1 MARSINP
8 LARLVTNVS
17 EGISNAIQEA
27 EAAGQNVASEIQR
40 ANLDERIGR
49 LSGQLNSGLN
59 QAAAQSLRSPIDTSQ
74 LSGIGDA
81 ISGLGDVV
89 SSPVGSGALSNAAD
103 AIGSLQNIAGTAGNL
118 AGNVGEIGSALS
130 KLSGGNLAGG
140 ISQFAGA
147 VSKAAGALNNI
158 LSLKRGA
165 NIPKGGELF
174 ATTGEAIQIR
184 KAPKNDWRV
193 KIDCNW
199 SLFDS
204 AMFKLLE
211 ETGGVAFPVLPEVSL
226 STKANYTQ
234 IDPVHNNYPFQA
246 YKNSQVDE
254 ISINGV
260 FPIEDENDAAY
271 WIAATTFFKTATKM
285 FFGRGSNAGNPPIIC
300 LLSGY
305 GASVFEHVPVVI
317 KSFTVD
323 FPTGVNYINCNKFG
337 TNTWVPI
344 TSNIQVGV
352 QPIYNRRG
360 LRQFSLEDYAK
371 GNLRTPTGQGYI

>member
-17 EGISNAIQEA
+17 EGISNAISEA
-27 EAAGQNVASEIQR
+27 EAAGQQIASDIQR
-40 ANLDERIGR
+40 SGLDERIER
-49 LSGQLNSGLN
+49 LGGGLNSGLN

-74 LSGIGDA
+74 LSQIGDT
-81 ISGLGDVV
+81 ISGLGEVI
-89 SSPVGSGALSNAAD
+89 SSPVGAGALSTAAD
-103 AIGSLQNIAGTAGNL
+103 TVGSLQNIAGTAGNV
-118 AGNVGEIGSALS
+118 AEIGSAIS
-130 KLSGGNLAGG
+130 KLTGGNLASG
-140 ISQFAGA
+140 ISSFAGKISA
-147 VSKAAGALNNI
+147 AAGALNNI

-204 AMFKLLE
+204 AMFKMLE

-285 FFGRGSNAGNPPIIC
+285 FFGRGENAGNPPIIC

-323 FPTGVNYINCNKFG
+323 FPTGVNYINCNKWG

-352 QPIYNRRG
+352 MPIYNRRG

-371 GNLRTPTGQGYI
+371 GNLRTPSGQGYI